1 MLHLSPTATSS
12 TSSNSSKRKSVCR
25 NEMPSKLPPIRAA
38 GAMLIPTKPKTKPEK
53 AARTINGG
61 ATAAADELLQLK
73 HLLRMQERRLNE
85 RRRIM
90 SSTVP
95 CADIKRLVAKDI
107 DTLSAVDPINELRTP
122 ESNCMDDISLTI
134 SGAKYN
140 ATPILPQLQES
151 ALEKSKET
159 TTEKKKETIPEEK
172 NEITTEKPKETT
184 LEEKETIP
192 EEKKEKIPE
201 KKETTT
207 EEKKETEEKYEKKE
221 KEEEKDDESEVRRL
235 EEEINRCNSRINRI
249 QSVMAR
255 SWKTSQPRSNTVSPP
270 SPLDVNGGETAAS
283 GTLPEIV
290 DMPTIVCTF
299 PEPEET
305 KKESEPLVS
314 CIHPQM
320 EASSLDVWRMGNNNA
335 SVTNLFEAEQSV
347 LNMTMGRMSMRS
359 SSVLRVTDTTVAFME
374 LLGGRRDVVLPSP
387 SELDI
392 TRGGDILSSNYILK
406 VDVQD
411 ALRKRKGPT
420 GIIAGAPFFRMVP
433 LLNIAGVAQPSISAI
448 STVLNALR
456 RAFDGAVVWV
466 NLREEP
472 LVYINNEAHIVR
484 ERKEPLMPMIIPNVT
499 SRSIAQIEEKLKQE
513 VLKEARENGGNISI
527 HMEGKDGVMEDQ
539 WESADPS
546 RVLTIQDVFNGLKPT
561 VMYYRRPIT
570 RNVGP
575 QPQDFDFVVDLCL
588 EDSKSVIIYN
598 CQSGRGKTS
607 AMMLIT
613 SIVRLYQA
621 CIPDESFDIRLLRS
635 DIRGFNFRTIK
646 KIVSLIPDGKLHE
659 RRVMVL
665 LELSDKGYSIAEHI
679 NAAFNTGSAS
689 AEEAIMHLQQYAY
702 FLVFS
707 YYCEQRFWGYHTKA
721 PFSVWLAEKN
731 ELKLLITSIQ
741 SMEEEFKE
749 ERIVAPVDAGEE
761 AWAASIVRH
770 RKGNVLNAGRIL
782 CSVPM
787 ETEDHVSINA
797 LRQLAPDVPIFT
809 CGRLTQEGR
818 DTLVT
823 EIRRKFPTQKRIQW
837 ISLRAEPMVFINETC
852 FTLTDYDSVPS
863 NPTEIGSTMHV
874 SLKALEQIEERLRR
888 DVILES
894 QERKGQILLH
904 RIDELGK
911 RVTLRVKVCTVR
923 TPKATM
929 LDFAKECGIDYRHI
943 PIPFSGHMLPSDID
957 PLLSFLSK
965 YSDAEDV
972 FIINDTEG
980 ATRTTVA
987 LNILTIFRA
996 SRVRNLRQLTTP
1008 DDIREVLRVGH
1019 NNIVL
1024 PQAQI
1029 VSCVPVNP
1037 EEVPTKPI
1045 ELQVALTICQM
1056 LTAGSLLRAVTAAT
1070 ELGGRGMRWNILHAL
1085 NRLKEEMVN
1094 DTMGLK
1100 AKLMREAVH
1109 LVRTYLLILLSTIYI
1124 DTMGD
1129 YDTQEPFSDWVD
1141 KRVEVANIIANLDQR
1156 AEQTL
1161 KYVETRNIL
1170 KTDLTRRSGDV
1181 LTGNFA
1187 LKADHFP
1194 GCRKKGLR
1202 PELCGAPNLR
1212 KVNGVNVY
1220 GVAIPTLMGIH
1231 NILSLLG
1238 ASHEP
1243 FATYPGEQNDRELY
1257 TAFAAPRLFDPQ
1269 FRAEELS
1276 KPLRG
1281 HVVWVNLREE
1291 PVLYV
1296 GDRPFVLRNLDAPYV
1311 NVELTGI
1318 EAQKVELVESHLLT
1332 DVLKEAENHDGMCL
1346 VSDEGNP
1353 GELVGIWETATTETV
1368 KTIRQIYN
1376 DLAAQG
1382 FRVSLL
1388 RLPVTDEQSP
1398 GVEDFDALVSSLLPH
1413 ITTHMDRRETLSFV
1427 FNCQMGRGRTTT
1439 GMVIC
1444 CLLIGLVMPEYYDEL
1459 DNMFNPL
1466 YKPEDSVL
1474 SRGDYGC
1481 IMQLKRVLTAGRN
1494 AKHRVD
1500 LVIEACS
1507 QMQNLRTAIE
1517 AFAQQVNSPDVTEAQ
1532 RGHAHHHGVHY
1543 LRRYFNLITFAAYL
1557 EEDYVPMKRHMRGTY
1572 ADWLAQRPE
1581 LTTLCETASLK

>member
-1 MLHLSPTATSS
+1 MLHLSPTAN
-12 TSSNSSKRKSVCR
+12 SSNSSNSGKRGVVNGRSDVL
-25 NEMPSKLPPIRAA
+25 SKLPPILRAA
-38 GAMLIPTKPKTKPEK
+38 IPPTKPVKPQTTAKTSDDAK
-53 AARTINGG
+53 
-61 ATAAADELLQLK
+61 DELLQLK
-73 HLLRMQERRLNE
+73 HLLRSQEVRLNA
-85 RRRIM
+85 RRRTM
-90 SSTVP
+90 SSAVSGAISEKLTDNDADTHSTCGAKSDLGVP
-95 CADIKRLVAKDI
+95 PAH
-107 DTLSAVDPINELRTP
+107 SPGN
-122 ESNCMDDISLTI
+122 ISLTFTA
-134 SGAKYN
+134 AKYN
-140 ATPILPQLQES
+140 PSPVLPTLQTS
-151 ALEKSKET
+151 ALEKLRET
-159 TTEKKKETIPEEK
+159 V
-172 NEITTEKPKETT
+172 
-184 LEEKETIP
+184 P
-192 EEKKEKIPE
+192 EEKKI
-201 KKETTT
+201 
-207 EEKKETEEKYEKKE
+207 EEV
-221 KEEEKDDESEVRRL
+221 KEENKVDNDDDIEVKKL
-235 EEEINRCNSRINRI
+235 EEQLDRCQSRIVRL
-249 QSVMAR
+249 QSEMTR
-255 SWKTSQPRSNTVSPP
+255 SWKTPQPLSNVTTPTP
-270 SPLDVNGGETAAS
+270 SPTSLRGSTGTPVSA
-283 GTLPEIV
+283 TLPEVV
-290 DMPTIVCTF
+290 DMPTIVCTT
-299 PEPEET
+299 PEPEE
-305 KKESEPLVS
+305 KMKGSDPLVGCVPHS
-314 CIHPQM
+314 QLDC
-320 EASSLDVWRMGNNNA
+320 SSLDLWRTGNNA
-335 SVTNLFEAEQSV
+335 SVTNLFDAEQSV

-359 SSVLRVTDTTVAFME
+359 SSILRVTDNTVAFME

-392 TRGGDILSSNYILK
+392 TRGGDILSSNHILK
-406 VDVQD
+406 PDVQD

-420 GIIAGAPFFRMVP
+420 GMIAGAPFFRMVP
-433 LLNIAGVAQPSISAI
+433 LLNVGGVAQPSISAI
-448 STVLNALR
+448 STVVNALR
-456 RAFDGAVVWV
+456 RAFDGSVVWV

-484 ERKEPLMPMIIPNVT
+484 ERKEPLLPMIIPNVT
-499 SRSIAQIEEKLKQE
+499 GRSIAQIEEKLKQE
-513 VLKEARENGGNISI
+513 VLKEARGNGGNISI
-527 HMEGKDGVMEDQ
+527 HMEGKDGIMEDQ

-546 RVLTIQDVFNGLKPT
+546 HVLTLQDVYNTLKPN

-570 RNVGP
+570 RNIGP

-588 EDSKSVIIYN
+588 EDTKSVIIYN

-613 SIVRLYQA
+613 SIVRLYQS

-635 DIRGFNFRTIK
+635 DIRCFNFRTIK

-659 RRVMVL
+659 RRITVL

-679 NAAFNTGSAS
+679 NAAFNTGSTS
-689 AEEAIMHLQQYAY
+689 VEEAIMQLQQYAY

-721 PFSVWLAEKN
+721 PFSEWLAENN

-770 RKGNVLNAGRIL
+770 RKGNVLSAGRIL

-787 ETEDHVSINA
+787 TSENQTSINA

-809 CGRLTQEGR
+809 CGRLSQEGR
-818 DTLVT
+818 DRLIG
-823 EIRRKFPTQKRIQW
+823 EIRRRFPNQKRIQW
-837 ISLRAEPMVFINETC
+837 ISLRAEPMIFINDTC
-852 FTLTDYDSVPS
+852 FTLTDYDSVPT
-863 NPTEIGSTMHV
+863 NPTEVGSTMHV
-874 SLKALEQIEERLRR
+874 SVKALEQIEERLRR

-904 RIDELGK
+904 SVDEFGK
-911 RVTLRVKVCTVR
+911 RLTLRVKVRTVR

-929 LDFAKECGIDYRHI
+929 TDFATDCGIDYHHV
-943 PIPFSGHMLPSDID
+943 PIPFSGHMLASDID
-957 PLLSFLSK
+957 PLLAYLSNH
-965 YSDAEDV
+965 SDTHDV

-980 ATRTTVA
+980 STRTTVA
-987 LNILTIFRA
+987 LNILTIYRA
-996 SRVRNLRQLTTP
+996 SRVLNLRQLATP
-1008 DDIREVLRVGH
+1008 DDIKEVLCVDR

-1029 VSCVPVNP
+1029 VFSVPVSP
-1037 EEVPTKPI
+1037 EEIPSSPV
-1045 ELQVALTICQM
+1045 ELQVAFTICQM
-1056 LTAGSLLRAVTAAT
+1056 LTAGSLLRVVYAAT
-1070 ELGGRGMRWNILHAL
+1070 ELGGRGMRWNIMHAL
-1085 NRLKEEMVN
+1085 NHLKEEMANESGRQKV
-1094 DTMGLK
+1094 
-1100 AKLMREAVH
+1100 KLMRDAIH
-1109 LVRTYLLILLSTIYI
+1109 LVRTYLLVLLSTIYI

-1129 YDTQEPFSDWVD
+1129 YSSQEPFSDWVD

-1156 AEQTL
+1156 GEQSI
-1161 KYVETRNIL
+1161 KYVESRNIL
-1170 KTDLTRRSGDV
+1170 KTDLSRRNGDV

-1212 KVNGVNVY
+1212 KVSNVNVY
-1220 GVAIPTLMGIH
+1220 GVAIPTLMGIR

-1238 ASHEP
+1238 ASQEP
-1243 FATYPGEQNDRELY
+1243 LATYPGEHNDKELY

-1332 DVLKEAENHDGMCL
+1332 DVLREAECHDGMCL

-1353 GELVGIWETATTETV
+1353 GELVGIWEPATTETV
-1368 KTIRQIYN
+1368 KTVRQIYN

-1382 FRVSLL
+1382 FRVALL

-1398 GVEDFDALVSSLLPH
+1398 GVEDFDALVTALLPS

-1466 YKPEDSVL
+1466 YKAEDSSL
-1474 SRGDYGC
+1474 SRGEYGC
-1481 IMQLKRVLTAGRN
+1481 IVQLKRVLTDGRN

-1532 RGHAHHHGVHY
+1532 RGRAHHHGVHY

-1557 EEDYVPMKRHMRGTY
+1557 EEDYIPMKRQMRGTY
-1572 ADWLAQRPE
+1572 AAWLAQRPE
-1581 LTTLCETASLK
+1581 LTTLCESAALK